1 MKAAKYII
9 NTDHKAGFNHE
20 DSYIRLESTK
30 LLDAMAETVNILS
43 SDENLYCTTI
53 YQLVSGTKGT
63 EYRPV
68 ARNYGHGG
76 FYAAGCGSW
85 DANHHLERINFKDFE
100 LFELHLD
107 WAR

>member
-1 MKAAKYII
+1 MKAAKFII

-30 LLDAMAETVNILS
+30 LLDAMAEAAKILAA
-43 SDENLYCTTI
+43 DENLYCTTLF
-53 YQLVSGTKGT
+53 QLVPGTKGT

-76 FYAAGCGSW
+76 FYAAGSGSW
-85 DANHHLERINFKDFE
+85 DTNYHLIRWAFRDSETYE
-100 LFELHLD
+100 VHLD
-107 WAR
+107 WAC